1 MTVDLDQLHPIE
13 DLTRRTLLDL
23 ADRIA
28 ASKTEEQ
35 LVYRECE
42 VDELWRLLGPAHAAG
57 DNRDLRDAV
66 MEVHDLIGVD
76 ADVRKAAD
84 RLRSIAR

>member
-13 DLTRRTLLDL
+13 DLSRETMLDL
-23 ADRIA
+23 SDRIA
-28 ASKTEEQ
+28 ASRTEEQ

-42 VDELWRLLGPAHAAG
+42 VDELWRLLGPAHAPG
-57 DNRDLRDAV
+57 DNAALRAAV

-76 ADVRKAAD
+76 ADVRKAANL
-84 RLRSIAR
+84 LRAIAR

>member
-1 MTVDLDQLHPIE
+1 MELDRLHPVE
-13 DLTRRTLLDL
+13 DLSRRTLLDL
-23 ADRIA
+23 SARIA
-28 ASKTEEQ
+28 ASTTEEQ

-57 DNRDLRDAV
+57 DNLPLREAV

-76 ADVRKAAD
+76 GDVQRAAA
-84 RLRSIAR
+84 RLRSIAK

>member
-1 MTVDLDQLHPIE
+1 MDLDQLHLVE
-13 DLTRRTLLDL
+13 DLSRRTLLDL
-23 ADRIA
+23 SDRIA

-57 DNRDLRDAV
+57 DNTSLRAAV

-76 ADVRKAAD
+76 ADVQKAAE
-84 RLRSIAR
+84 RLRSVAK